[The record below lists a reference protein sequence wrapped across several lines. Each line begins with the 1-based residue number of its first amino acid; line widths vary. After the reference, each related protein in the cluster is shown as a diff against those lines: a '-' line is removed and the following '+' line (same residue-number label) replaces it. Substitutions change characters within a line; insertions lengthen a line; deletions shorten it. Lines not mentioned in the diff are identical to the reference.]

1 MSDESKKNG
10 EQGADAAS
18 HVKTMDP
25 AKATQDSGDVMQ
37 KYVKAKD
44 GMPSLATKFQYPAG
58 FDTAKLGPKVVD
70 MLMLATNEP
79 GFLNGEIL
87 PPEHADVHEWL
98 LMQRFRTPEQLESW
112 RASTKRQ
119 EAVKALAASLAGV
132 TAADDVSSDAPRGN
146 VMTAI
151 VTDVKEGKEAA
162 YKEWETRVQ
171 AAQANAPGY
180 RGAYLQPPLLGSKH
194 AQWTTLLRFDSPDNL
209 EKWFHSDARHKLVEA
224 GNDLVK
230 KVDFLKITGSFPG
243 WFPSDASGQ
252 AIPNWKGAMLVLLGL
267 FPIVMA
273 EIKWLAP
280 VLRPLNPAVG
290 NILSLSLS
298 VAGTSFGTMPLFIPF
313 FKWWLLPAPDADS
326 SVHVKGVLAVLALYG
341 LEILIMWNLLP

>member
-1 MSDESKKNG
+1 MSDESKSNG
-10 EQGADAAS
+10 EQGADAAGQ
-18 HVKTMDP
+18 VKTMDP
-25 AKATQDSGDVMQ
+25 AKATQDSADIMQ

-44 GMPSLATKFQYPAG
+44 GMPSLVTKFLYPAG
-58 FDTAKLGPKVVD
+58 FDTATLGPKVVD
-70 MLMLATNEP
+70 MLMVATNEP
-79 GFLNGEIL
+79 GFLNAEIV
-87 PPEHADVHEWL
+87 PPEHSDVHEWL
-98 LMQRFRTPEQLESW
+98 LIQRFRSPEQTDSW
-112 RASTKRQ
+112 RESTKRQ
-119 EAVKALAASLAGV
+119 EAVKALAASLPGV
-132 TAADDVSSDAPRGN
+132 TCTDDVSSDAPRGN
-146 VMTAI
+146 VVTAI

-171 AAQANAPGY
+171 AEQTNAPGY
-180 RGAYLQPPLLGSKH
+180 RGAYLQPPILGAKH

-209 EKWFHSDARHKLVEA
+209 EKWFDSDARHKLVDE
-224 GNDLVK
+224 GNGLVK

-243 WFPSDASGQ
+243 WFPSDASGE

-267 FPIVMA
+267 FPIVMS

-298 VAGTSFGTMPLFIPF
+298 VAGTSFVTMPLFIPP
-313 FKWWLLPAPDADS
+313 FKWWLLPGADAPAS
-326 SVHVKGVLAVLALYG
+326 THVKGALVVLALYG